1 MNRPAGSI
9 RVLSV
14 SQKIQDGDCEEYMR
28 VKEDD
33 HFNYGISK
41 VIKHAVRAYSFMYGL
56 KVVKFEGYF
65 SS

>member
-1 MNRPAGSI
+1 MNQPAGSI
-9 RVLSV
+9 RGFSV
-14 SQKIQDGDCEEYMR
+14 SHKIQVGDFEEYMW
-28 VKEDD
+28 VKENGP
-33 HFNYGISK
+33 FNYDISK